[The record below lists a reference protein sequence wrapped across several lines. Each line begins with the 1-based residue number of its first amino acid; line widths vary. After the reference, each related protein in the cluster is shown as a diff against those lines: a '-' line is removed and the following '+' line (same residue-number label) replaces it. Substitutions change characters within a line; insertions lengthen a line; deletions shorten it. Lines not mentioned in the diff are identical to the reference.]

1 LVQQVVNVG
10 SAPNDGT
17 GDTVRN
23 GMIKINNNFTEI
35 YTTYTMTGMVTVGN
49 STVNA
54 SVSNAVGYYFG
65 NSTATFTANNSRIA
79 ITNFS
84 VNSSLV
90 NAAANV
96 NISGLLNV
104 AQYLFVNST
113 VLTVNGSAN
122 ASSFTVGSDLVG
134 NASGVY
140 HTGVINAASHTVGSS
155 LVGNSTGIYHTG
167 TINSASHTVGSNFVA
182 NSTGAYHTGTVN
194 AASHTVGTS
203 TVANST
209 GVFTSGTANAAIL
222 QVGGK
227 LVVNSSQ
234 FSFGSALPVEANGST
249 GTAGQYLTSDGSSK
263 VYWSSPG
270 VASVNTAGYF
280 VWSNTH
286 IFNKDIQAN
295 TVNAVSVTVGN
306 VTVNSSI
313 FKIPSTITLE
323 ANGSVGT
330 SGQLLT
336 SNGSTVY
343 WSTVPGVNTNA
354 TYTWSNSA
362 TFNGNVVFAANVVTN
377 TNLYTLGP
385 VYISNI
391 TSFAANV
398 LIENTASANIV
409 GTAAFNNTATFNGNV
424 SFTSN
429 ASFTK
434 ATYFSNTI
442 SVVGAA
448 ILSNTA
454 NVAGNLNVTGNSTFT
469 GVVNCN
475 GVSNF
480 NANTIFKGTV
490 SVAQANVLSQ
500 TLTDASTINWDTSSG
515 QVATVTL
522 GGNRAMAAPTN
533 LKIGTY
539 ILHVIQ
545 DGTGNKS
552 LTWNSVFK
560 WTAGVAPVLT
570 TDANARDIIMFI
582 SDGTNMY
589 GSYLTDVK

>member
-1 LVQQVVNVG
+1 MVQQVVNVG
-10 SAPNDGT
+10 SAPNDGN
-17 GDTVRN
+17 GDTVRD

-35 YTTYTMTGMVTVGN
+35 YTTYTMTGMITVGN

-65 NSTATFTANNSRIA
+65 NSTATFTANNSKIA

-96 NISGLLNV
+96 NIGGLLNV
-104 AQYLFVNST
+104 AEYLFVNST

-122 ASSFTVGSDLVG
+122 ASSFTVGSSLVG

-155 LVGNSTGIYHTG
+155 LIGNSTGIYHTG

-209 GVFTSGTANAAIL
+209 GVFTSGTANAAVL

-280 VWSNTH
+280 VWSNSH
-286 IFNKDIQAN
+286 LFNKDIYAN
-295 TVNAVSVTVGN
+295 TANIVSVSVGN
-306 VTVNSSI
+306 LTVNSSI
-313 FKIPSTITLE
+313 FKIPNTVTLE

-330 SGQLLT
+330 AGQLLT

-354 TYTWSNSA
+354 SYTWSNSA
-362 TFNGNVVFAANVVTN
+362 TFNGNVVFAANTITN

-385 VYISNI
+385 VYVSNI
-391 TSFAANV
+391 SSFAANV
-398 LIENTASANIV
+398 TIANTASVNV
-409 GTAAFNNTATFNGNV
+409 NGSSVFNNT
-424 SFTSN
+424 
-429 ASFTK
+429 
-434 ATYFSNTI
+434 
-442 SVVGAA
+442 
-448 ILSNTA
+448 
-454 NVAGNLNVTGNSTFT
+454 VT
-469 GVVNCN
+469 
-475 GVSNF
+475 F
-480 NANTIFKGTV
+480 NANISLNNISYTGNTTFAANVTFSGGTISIAG
-490 SVAQANVLSQ
+490 ANVLSQ
-500 TLTDASTINWDTSSG
+500 TLTDASTINWNTALG

-522 GGNRAMAAPTN
+522 GGNRTMAAPTN
-533 LKIGTY
+533 LKIGNY

-545 DGTGNKS
+545 NGTGNNS

-570 TDANARDIIMFI
+570 TDAGARDIIMFI

>member
-1 LVQQVVNVG
+1 MVQQVVNVG

-23 GMIKINNNFTEI
+23 GMIKVNNNFTEI
-35 YTTYTMTGMVTVGN
+35 YTTYTMTGVLTVGN

-96 NISGLLNV
+96 NIGGLLDV
-104 AQYLFVNST
+104 AEYLFVNST

-122 ASSFTVGSDLVG
+122 AASFTVGSDLVG

-155 LVGNSTGIYHTG
+155 LIGNSTGIYHTG

-182 NSTGAYHTGTVN
+182 NSTGAYHSGTVN

-203 TVANST
+203 TIANST
-209 GVFTSGTANAAIL
+209 GLFTGTVNSAIL
-222 QVGGK
+222 QVGGV

-234 FSFGSALPVEANGST
+234 FSFGSALPVEANGT
-249 GTAGQYLTSDGSSK
+249 LGTAGQYLTSDGGTK

-280 VWSNTH
+280 IWSNSH
-286 IFNKDIQAN
+286 LFNKDIYAN
-295 TVNAVSVTVGN
+295 TANIVSVSVGN
-306 VTVNSSI
+306 LVVNSSI
-313 FKIPSTITLE
+313 FKIPNTITLE

-330 SGQLLT
+330 AGQLLT

-354 TYTWSNSA
+354 TYSWSNSA
-362 TFNGNVVFAANVVTN
+362 TFNGNVVFAANTVTN
-377 TNLYTLGP
+377 TNLYALGP
-385 VYISNI
+385 VYVSNI
-391 TSFAANV
+391 SSFAAN
-398 LIENTASANIV
+398 ITIANTASVNVAGGATFNN
-409 GTAAFNNTATFNGNV
+409 TAAFNANVTANAITVAGIATFN
-424 SFTSN
+424 
-429 ASFTK
+429 
-434 ATYFSNTI
+434 
-442 SVVGAA
+442 
-448 ILSNTA
+448 A
-454 NVAGNLNVTGNSTFT
+454 NS
-469 GVVNCN
+469 
-475 GVSNF
+475 
-480 NANTIFKGTV
+480 IFKGTV
-490 SVAQANVLSQ
+490 SVAQANILSQ
-500 TLTDASTINWDTSSG
+500 TLTDGSTINWDTSLG

-522 GGNRAMAAPTN
+522 GGNRTMAAPSN
-533 LKIGTY
+533 LKIGNY

-545 DGTGNKS
+545 DGSGNRTI
-552 LTWNSVFK
+552 TWNSAFK
-560 WTAGVAPVLT
+560 WTAGVAPELT
-570 TDANARDIIMFI
+570 TNANARDIVMFI
-582 SDGTNMY
+582 SDGTNLY
-589 GSYLTDVK
+589 GSYLMDVK

>member
-1 LVQQVVNVG
+1 MAQQVVNVG

-35 YTTYTMTGMVTVGN
+35 YTTYNMTGMLIVGN

-54 SVSNAVGYYFG
+54 SISNAVGYYFG
-65 NSTATFTANNSRIA
+65 NSTATFTANNSKIA

-96 NISGLLNV
+96 NIGGLLDV
-104 AQYLFVNST
+104 AEYLFVNST

-122 ASSFTVGSDLVG
+122 AASFTVGSDLVG

-155 LVGNSTGIYHTG
+155 LIGNSTGIYHTG

-182 NSTGAYHTGTVN
+182 NSTGAYHSGTVN

-203 TVANST
+203 TIANST
-209 GVFTSGTANAAIL
+209 GVFTGTVNGAVL

-234 FSFGSALPVEANGST
+234 FSFGSALPVEANGT
-249 GTAGQYLTSDGSSK
+249 LGTAGQYLTSDGGAK

-280 VWSNTH
+280 IWSNTH

-306 VTVNSSI
+306 FVVNSSYI
-313 FKIPSTITLE
+313 RIPNSLSVE
-323 ANGSVGT
+323 ANGGLGSA
-330 SGQLLT
+330 GQLLT
-336 SNGSTVY
+336 TNGSSVY
-343 WSTVPGVNTNA
+343 WSSVPGVNTNA
-354 TYTWSNSA
+354 SYTWNNTAIFSA
-362 TFNGNVVFAANVVTN
+362 NAIFAANVITN
-377 TNLYTLGP
+377 NNLYVSGP
-385 VYISNI
+385 AYVSNISTFSSNI
-391 TSFAANV
+391 TIQSS
-398 LIENTASANIV
+398 ASV
-409 GTAAFNNTATFNGNV
+409 
-424 SFTSN
+424 
-429 ASFTK
+429 
-434 ATYFSNTI
+434 
-442 SVVGAA
+442 
-448 ILSNTA
+448 
-454 NVAGNLNVTGNSTFT
+454 NVAGGATFT
-469 GVVNCN
+469 NN
-475 GVSNF
+475 INFTANIAVSNSVF
-480 NANTIFKGTV
+480 TGTETHSGPATFSANVNFSGGTY
-490 SVAQANVLSQ
+490 STAGANVLSQ
-500 TLTDASTINWDTSSG
+500 TLTDASTISWNTSLG
-515 QVATVTL
+515 QVASVTL
-522 GGNRAMAAPTN
+522 GGNRIVGAPTN
-533 LKIGTY
+533 LKVGTY

-545 DGTGNKS
+545 DGAGNRT

-570 TDANARDIIMFI
+570 TDPNARDIVSFI
-582 SDGTNMY
+582 CDGTNLY
-589 GSYLTDVK
+589 GSYLMDVK